1 MAASAGTKT
10 KTKKA
15 AATGSAAKTKAKRPD
30 RGEDPA
36 PESGTS
42 ERKKESNWRNAQ
54 KSTGPRT
61 AEGKRNSL
69 FNAVTHGLTAR
80 TVLLPGED
88 PSELTARQQQLIDT
102 FQPCHE
108 AELAIVERMAADIWR
123 SDRAERGAAKRIAA
137 QLRHEPVE
145 QAAKE
150 QHEALELGGR
160 LFWQLSFPLPISE
173 QSPKGKVTEPPCSAH
188 AIHPHH
194 PARLRLQLE
203 QTVAGSEWLIDRWS
217 ELMNRFFRDE
227 FWLTSDAFK
236 MVRLMGKHAIDMADD
251 LDVLSVF
258 LATLTLNRAHKVAAD
273 REAFDWKSALVD
285 MLLTFELENQKGV
298 AAAVAK
304 QCEPFARRLAEL
316 PLAKLAPRDEDQARE
331 RLNAIIDLE
340 RSRLMEIRMVLLSI
354 GQADA
359 AEAPARLAF
368 ETGTEGDRQR
378 RYGLSNERLVIRRFS
393 EFLRTRSM
401 IASGTFEPTEMSVVS
416 GPLSVPSEPS
426 LDFDELSRAALR
438 VGVQDLSD
446 TPHELAPDELTDSK
460 RQRGHNL
467 LDVPVH
473 PEPSLA
479 LRVGAQVPPDTPH
492 ELAPDELTDPKR
504 DSTELVEAQ
513 RGTIRV
519 DATVPTEPS
528 PRGAYAETNTASLR
542 NITRCNVATFFRNEP
557 NAFIRVP
564 SSDSPCRL
572 KTESNCSRNPDQI
585 DPIGHDLVKA
595 LTRHSGPGH
604 GQ

>member
-1 MAASAGTKT
+1 
-10 KTKKA
+10 
-15 AATGSAAKTKAKRPD
+15 
-30 RGEDPA
+30 
-36 PESGTS
+36 
-42 ERKKESNWRNAQ
+42 
-54 KSTGPRT
+54 
-61 AEGKRNSL
+61 
-69 FNAVTHGLTAR
+69 
-80 TVLLPGED
+80 
-88 PSELTARQQQLIDT
+88 
-102 FQPCHE
+102 
-108 AELAIVERMAADIWR
+108 
-123 SDRAERGAAKRIAA
+123 
-137 QLRHEPVE
+137 
-145 QAAKE
+145 
-150 QHEALELGGR
+150 
-160 LFWQLSFPLPISE
+160 
-173 QSPKGKVTEPPCSAH
+173 
-188 AIHPHH
+188 
-194 PARLRLQLE
+194 
-203 QTVAGSEWLIDRWS
+203 
-217 ELMNRFFRDE
+217 
-227 FWLTSDAFK
+227 
-236 MVRLMGKHAIDMADD
+236 
-251 LDVLSVF
+251 
-258 LATLTLNRAHKVAAD
+258 
-273 REAFDWKSALVD
+273 
-285 MLLTFELENQKGV
+285 
-298 AAAVAK
+298 VAK

-513 RGTIRV
+513 RGTLRV